1 MVKKFCPKGT
11 LIFFV
16 RKNLRHIFSP
26 TGSGVHLSLKC
37 YTCVPLGMDGLL
49 R

>member
-16 RKNLRHIFSP
+16 RKNLRHIFFSDRL
-26 TGSGVHLSLKC
+26 GASVLKMLHVC
-37 YTCVPLGMDGLL
+37 NIGYG
-49 R
+49 